1 MLNKHST
8 CCAYRFNIFVHDELK
23 AEIMAL
29 HKDDPVKQD
38 MVEMISSPAYLMLQ
52 EQSGRRF
59 IKTHLP
65 FSLLPPNLLDT
76 CKVFS
81 SHSVHYALFLFAMC
95 AFIGIIFRRENF
107 KSRF

>member
-1 MLNKHST
+1 MFKTFIMILIILLRLTTYNNTTLLKKENETLYKHST
-8 CCAYRFNIFVHDELK
+8 SGAHRFNIFVHDELK

-29 HKDDPVKQD
+29 HQDDPVKQD

-76 CKVFS
+76 CKVF
-81 SHSVHYALFLFAMC
+81 
-95 AFIGIIFRRENF
+95 
-107 KSRF
+107 